1 MVAATNSS
9 RPHDDPGS
17 DPTLSSLVPQRSLA
31 RDAAL
36 LALAL
41 LGLIGL
47 WGSHGLVRPTVVS
60 DSGGGSW
67 SPVPTHAQVA
77 TVVLLDPSGWSRNL
91 QSVTDVP
98 GAQVAGA
105 WLFATDET
113 DFDDTLDPADYAGG
127 VAYLE
132 AAFPTRDFDERSQLP
147 QRVPRNGPSQLLVL
161 WNITDCAALT
171 AGPAPQAEI
180 RTWLATTTRQHFD
193 DFYRP
198 GHDMAILA
206 EAGICP

>member
-1 MVAATNSS
+1 MVTATDPS
-9 RPHDDPGS
+9 RPHDNPAS

-67 SPVPTHAQVA
+67 SPLPPHAQVA
-77 TVVLLDPSGWSRNL
+77 TVILLDPSGWSRNL
-91 QSVTDVP
+91 ESVTDVP
-98 GAQVAGA
+98 GARIAGA

-113 DFDDTLDPADYAGG
+113 DFDDTLDPADYADG

-132 AAFPTRDFDERSQLP
+132 AAFPSRDFGERSRLP

-161 WNITDCAALT
+161 WNITDCAALD
-171 AGPAPQAEI
+171 AGPTPQAEI
-180 RTWLATTTRQHFD
+180 RTWLGTTTRQHLD
-193 DFYRP
+193 DFHRP
-198 GHDMAILA
+198 GWDVATLA
-206 EAGICP
+206 EASICP